1 MKSKITRKTLIDEVY
16 EESKKMFFTKETL
29 DQIIPRATLGE
40 LHFFLNALSN
50 EKEIR
55 TKNRRVRYQ
64 KNAYFSVPKS
74 FKNFD
79 FSNIEFPKKLSKEK
93 MLSLQFIVDKE
104 VILYYGGCGS
114 GKTHMMTAL
123 GILACNN
130 DYRVK
135 FYTVSQLVILLK
147 KAKEENNLDKIYKML
162 EKQDLLCLDEFG
174 YIPMDLEGAQLLF
187 QVIANAY
194 ERQSLIL
201 TTNLPFNA
209 WGPLFSDEQLAS
221 AIIDRL
227 VHYGHMVKTGNN
239 DWRLNHSLMID

>member
-1 MKSKITRKTLIDEVY
+1 MKAKINKKELINNVY
-16 EESKKMFFTKETL
+16 QESKKMFFSKETL
-29 DQIIPRATLGE
+29 DKLVPKATLGE
-40 LHFFLNALSN
+40 LQFFYNALSN
-50 EKEIR
+50 EKETR
-55 TKNRRVRYQ
+55 TKNRRARYQ
-64 KNAYFSVPKS
+64 KNAHFPVPKS
-74 FKNFD
+74 FNNFD

-93 MLSLQFIVDKE
+93 MLSLQFVSSKE

-114 GKTHMMTAL
+114 GKSHMMTAL

-147 KAKEENNLDKIYKML
+147 KAKEENNLDKIYTML

-221 AIIDRL
+221 AIIDRV
-227 VHYGHMVKTGNN
+227 VHYGHMVKTGND

>member
-1 MKSKITRKTLIDEVY
+1 MIDEVY

-40 LHFFLNALSN
+40 LHFFLYALSN

-93 MLSLQFIVDKE
+93 VLNLQFIVDKE

-147 KAKEENNLDKIYKML
+147 KSKEENNLDKIYKML

-174 YIPMDLEGAQLLF
+174 YILMDLEGVQLLF

-201 TTNLPFNA
+201 ITNLPFNA